1 MAYNIKA
8 ILYVDDRAQDD
19 YGQPVGEPTAWRS
32 VWCEVTR
39 AGGSRKT
46 YAGRLAREHSVVLTT
61 HWREGI
67 ESCAFVEVAGKRY
80 PIESIVPEGRM
91 RKVHIT
97 YVDDGIGY
105 GK

>member
-8 ILYVDDRAQDD
+8 TLYVDDRALND
-19 YGQPVGEPTAWRS
+19 YGQQVGDPTLWRS
-32 VWCEVTR
+32 VWCEETR

-46 YAGRLAREHSVVLTT
+46 YAGRLTREHSVVLTT

-91 RKVHIT
+91 RKVHIS
-97 YVDDGIGY
+97 YIDDGISY
-105 GK
+105 GN

>member
-1 MAYNIKA
+1 
-8 ILYVDDRAQDD
+8 
-19 YGQPVGEPTAWRS
+19 
-32 VWCEVTR
+32 
-39 AGGSRKT
+39 
-46 YAGRLAREHSVVLTT
+46 VLTT

-97 YVDDGIGY
+97 YVDGGIGY
-105 GK
+105 GE

>member
-1 MAYNIKA
+1 MDYNLRA
-8 ILYVDDRAQDD
+8 TLYVDDRSVDD
-19 YGQPVGEPTAWRS
+19 YGQPVGEPTAWRT
-32 VWCEVTR
+32 VWCEATY

-61 HWREGI
+61 HWRNGI

-80 PIESIVPEGRM
+80 PIESIVPEGRQ

-97 YVDDGIGY
+97 YVDDGIGH
-105 GK
+105 GE